1 MQVSLVVSVSLHAA
15 ILVAAIV
22 GLPAPEEYEVKV
34 SESIPVEILSVSDL
48 TRLQAQKK
56 DAKPTET
63 PAPKAEVEPEKPA
76 PKPAPKQEQVAALP
90 PAPAEPAPQ
99 EPAPEPKPEAVAPAA
114 PAVKRETAKAEDKP
128 EPEPK
133 PKEPEAKPE
142 EPEAKPEEKV
152 AKPVP
157 KPKIKP
163 KPPAQ
168 KTRDNFDADKI
179 AALLNKL
186 PDKNQRRI
194 EPNPSPDPSP
204 TLGALDLNQ
213 GSDDTVT
220 LDEKDALRQQIERC
234 WSPPTGV
241 QGADDLMITLRI
253 RLKPDGSLQA
263 PPELTNSGNSPYFQ
277 LAAEAAMRAV
287 RRCEPYSMP
296 PEKYGAWREIIL
308 NFDPSQMFRG

>member
-22 GLPAPEEYEVKV
+22 GLPAPEEYDVKV
-34 SESIPVEILSVSDL
+34 AESIPVEILSVSDL

-99 EPAPEPKPEAVAPAA
+99 EPTPEPKPEALAPAP
-114 PAVKRETAKAEDKP
+114 PAAKRETAKAEAKP
-128 EPEPK
+128 EPEPE
-133 PKEPEAKPE
+133 PK

-157 KPKIKP
+157 KPRIKP
-163 KPPAQ
+163 KPPAPE
-168 KTRDNFDADKI
+168 TRDNFDADKI

-234 WSPPTGV
+234 WAPPTGV

-277 LAAEAAMRAV
+277 VAAEAAMRAV

>member
-1 MQVSLVVSVSLHAA
+1 MQVSFVVSVSLHAA

-22 GLPAPEEYEVKV
+22 GLPAPEQYQVKEA
-34 SESIPVEILSVSDL
+34 ESIPVEILTVSDL
-48 TRLQAQKK
+48 TKLQAQKK
-56 DAKPTET
+56 DAKPTDT

-90 PAPAEPAPQ
+90 PAPSEPPPP
-99 EPAPEPKPEAVAPAA
+99 EPAPEPKPEAVMPAP
-114 PAVKRETAKAEDKP
+114 PVVKRETAKAEDKP
-128 EPEPK
+128 APEPEP
-133 PKEPEAKPE
+133 EPEK
-142 EPEAKPEEKV
+142 PEAKPEEKPEEKQ

-163 KPPAQ
+163 RPPAD
-168 KTRDNFDADKI
+168 KPKEKFDPSDI

-194 EPNPSPDPSP
+194 DPSP
-204 TLGALDLNQ
+204 SPEARPMQGDLALNQ
-213 GSDDTVT
+213 GSDATVS

-234 WSPPTGV
+234 WVPPVGA
-241 QGADDLMITLRI
+241 QGSADLLIRLRI

-263 PPELTNSGNSPYFQ
+263 PPELMNSGDNPYFQ
-277 LAAEAAMRAV
+277 VAAESAMRAV

-296 PEKYGAWREIIL
+296 AEKYGAWQEIIL
-308 NFDPSQMFRG
+308 NFDPSHMFRG

>member
-22 GLPAPEEYEVKV
+22 GLPAPEEYDVKV
-34 SESIPVEILSVSDL
+34 AESIPVEILSVSDL

-63 PAPKAEVEPEKPA
+63 PAPKTEVEPDKPA

-99 EPAPEPKPEAVAPAA
+99 EPAPEPKPEALAPAP
-114 PAVKRETAKAEDKP
+114 PAAKRETAKAEAKP

-142 EPEAKPEEKV
+142 EKV

-157 KPKIKP
+157 KPRIKP
-163 KPPAQ
+163 KPPAPE
-168 KTRDNFDADKI
+168 TRDNFDADKI

-234 WSPPTGV
+234 WAPPTGV
-241 QGADDLMITLRI
+241 QGADDLLITLRI

-277 LAAEAAMRAV
+277 VAAEAAMRAV

>member
-22 GLPAPEEYEVKV
+22 GLPAPEEYDVKV
-34 SESIPVEILSVSDL
+34 AESIPVEILSVSDL

-63 PAPKAEVEPEKPA
+63 PAPKTEVEPDKPA

-99 EPAPEPKPEAVAPAA
+99 EPAPEPKPEALAPAP
-114 PAVKRETAKAEDKP
+114 PAAKRETAKAEAKP

-142 EPEAKPEEKV
+142 EKV

-157 KPKIKP
+157 KPRIKP
-163 KPPAQ
+163 KPPAPE
-168 KTRDNFDADKI
+168 TRDNFDADKI

>member
-1 MQVSLVVSVSLHAA
+1 MQVSFVVSVSLHAA

-48 TRLQAQKK
+48 TKLQAQKK

-99 EPAPEPKPEAVAPAA
+99 EPAPEPKPEAVAPAP

-142 EPEAKPEEKV
+142 EKV

-157 KPKIKP
+157 KPRIKP

-168 KTRDNFDADKI
+168 QTKNKFDADKI

-186 PDKNQRRI
+186 PDKNQLRTD
-194 EPNPSPDPSP
+194 PNPSPDPSP

-234 WSPPTGV
+234 WVPPTGV
-241 QGADDLMITLRI
+241 QGADDLLIRLRI
-253 RLKPDGSLQA
+253 RLKPDGSLQT
-263 PPELTNSGNSPYFQ
+263 PPELMNSGNNPYFQ
-277 LAAEAAMRAV
+277 VAAESAMRAV

>member
-1 MQVSLVVSVSLHAA
+1 MQVSLVVSISLHAA

-22 GLPAPEEYEVKV
+22 GLPAPEEYDVKV
-34 SESIPVEILSVSDL
+34 AESIPVEILSVSDL

-99 EPAPEPKPEAVAPAA
+99 EPTPEPKPEALAPAP
-114 PAVKRETAKAEDKP
+114 PAAKRETAKAEAKP

-142 EPEAKPEEKV
+142 EKV

-157 KPKIKP
+157 KPRIKP
-163 KPPAQ
+163 KPQAPE
-168 KTRDNFDADKI
+168 TRDNFDADKI

-186 PDKNQRRI
+186 PDKNQQRI

-234 WSPPTGV
+234 WAPPTGV

-277 LAAEAAMRAV
+277 VAAEAAMRAV